1 MTFGSRNTD
10 MTKNFKKLNIN
21 KVMNKVSV
29 LLFLAALSLFSVQAS
44 AQGKY
49 GKDSVECTRNL
60 SFYNDYVKQGNLSEA
75 APLWRAAFRYC
86 PPGLRQTLYVDG
98 QKIFSYLIEKNK
110 GNVELKNALVDSLLM
125 MYDLRT
131 QYFPK
136 YALSAQTNKV
146 IEIVNLKTDNKYI
159 LNALEE
165 NINTFGPSTEPSIMV
180 LAMQRASA
188 MYSAKEI
195 GAEKVMS
202 LYSQIS
208 PLVES
213 QIKANHTEA
222 SQAKRD
228 IDNLFAVS
236 GVASCENIVTLFE
249 PKLKATPNDKDL
261 VSGIV
266 KLLNDGNCF
275 QEPLFLSA
283 VESLYKMDPN
293 YQSAYYLYKLY
304 SIKDDHENAVKMLQE
319 AIDSEQS
326 TAKEDAEYSY
336 LLASYYL
343 GKLDNSARAVV
354 AAKQAMELDPAY
366 TGKVYMLLGSV
377 WASVKCGGNEVEQRG
392 KWWVAVDYFMKA
404 KNADASLAEEADRFI
419 STYRQYFPLQEDAFM
434 YDIVDGA
441 SFTVSCGGMR
451 ETTTVR
457 TRK

>member
-1 MTFGSRNTD
+1 MMYGSRNTG
-10 MTKNFKKLNIN
+10 MTKILNLNMN

-29 LLFLAALSLFSVQAS
+29 LIFLAALSLFTVQAS

-60 SFYNDYVKQGNLSEA
+60 SFYNDYVKQGNLNEA
-75 APLWRAAFRYC
+75 APLWREALRYC
-86 PPGLRQTLYVDG
+86 PPGVSQKLYVDG
-98 QKIFSYLIEKNK
+98 QSIMKFLIEKNK
-110 GNVELKNALVDSLLM
+110 GNATLKNSLIDSLIM

-136 YALSAQTNKV
+136 YALGAQTNKV
-146 IEIVNLKTDNKYI
+146 IDIVNLKSDDSYVFD
-159 LNALEE
+159 ALQK
-165 NINTFGPSTEPSIMV
+165 NMNTFGSSTEPRILV
-180 LAMQRASA
+180 IAMQKASEL
-188 MYSAKEI
+188 YGKKTI
-195 GAEKVMS
+195 DAEKVMN

-208 PLVES
+208 PIVEN
-213 QIKANHTEA
+213 QIKANHPDA
-222 SQAKRD
+222 AQAKKD

-236 GVASCENIVTLFE
+236 GVASCENIVALFE
-249 PKLKATPNDKDL
+249 PKFKATPEDKEL

-266 KLLNDGNCF
+266 KLLNDGSCF

-283 VESLYKMDPN
+283 VESLYKMDPT

-304 SIKDDHENAVKMLQE
+304 SIKDDHENAVKMLQQ
-319 AIDSEQS
+319 AIDSDQS

-343 GKLDNSARAVV
+343 GKLDNSAKAVV
-354 AAKQAMELDPAY
+354 AAKQAMELDPSY

-377 WASVKCGGNEVEQRG
+377 WASVRCGGNEVEQRA

-404 KNADASLAEEADRFI
+404 KNADSSLTEEADRFI
-419 STYRQYFPLQEDAFM
+419 STYRQYFPLQEEAFM

-451 ETTTVR
+451 ESTTVR